1 MQASKSRPV
10 SRRYSPV
17 RQLMRLSPV
26 EGSFGQVQIILTGG
40 VFLTALALSLG
51 AEPWHLGLLAA
62 IPHFTQVAQLVGAY
76 LVEATGQRKL
86 LAVLS
91 AGISRGLWL
100 LIPLLYMVPASQLV
114 VGWFLAVVTVSSVF
128 GLLAGNAWT
137 TWMADLIPERLR
149 GRYFG
154 YRHAVLAGVTIGA
167 SLVGGYWLEWGSQR
181 VGQPGALTA
190 ILGVATVTGLIG
202 VGLLTRQQDIPR
214 PKERVAPELRT
225 LLLKPIR
232 DVQFRKVLEFFLL
245 WNAAIGFPAAF
256 FNVHMIVQLE
266 MSYLT
271 IGVLQAINPLL
282 GMFLFMRWGR
292 ILDVFQI
299 RSVMLVTGSL
309 IVLIPLI
316 WLLPT
321 RGNIGWLWVEAVISG
336 LAWTGF
342 NLSAYTYPMYLS
354 PRIGRSYYLAYFSM
368 IGSLGFVLA
377 SLAGGIVAQTLAGWE
392 PVLFGRTFMAHHLLF
407 VSSAGMRVL
416 ALMMLFR
423 LREPKVKGTIA
434 LLTHIGGELWRTV
447 GMRRP
452 FPRWIRRIPPR
463 TKPEMSQQST

>member
-1 MQASKSRPV
+1 
-10 SRRYSPV
+10 
-17 RQLMRLSPV
+17 MRLSTV
-26 EGSFGQVQIILTGG
+26 EGSFSQVQILLTGG

-51 AEPWHLGLLAA
+51 AQPWHLGLLAA
-62 IPHFTQVAQLVGAY
+62 IPHIMQVAQLVGAY

-86 LAVLS
+86 ITVVSAAV
-91 AGISRGLWL
+91 SRGLWL
-100 LIPLLYMVPASQLV
+100 VIPLLYLVVAGQPV
-114 VGWFLAVVTVSSVF
+114 VGWFLVVVTVSSIF
-128 GLLAGNAWT
+128 GLITGNAWT

-154 YRHAVLAGVTIGA
+154 YRHGVLAGVTIA
-167 SLVGGYWLEWGSQR
+167 VSLGGGYWLEWGGHR
-181 VGQPGALTA
+181 IGQPGALTT
-190 ILGVATVTGLIG
+190 ILVVATAAGLTG
-202 VGLLTRQQDIPR
+202 VGLLTRQQDIQR
-214 PKERVAPELRT
+214 PKERVAPKLGT

-232 DVQFRKVLEFFLL
+232 DAQFRKALEFFLL

-256 FNVHMIVQLE
+256 FNVHMIVQLD

-271 IGVLQAINPLL
+271 IGILQAINPFL

-292 ILDVFQI
+292 ILDTFQI
-299 RSVMLVTGSL
+299 RSVMLVTGAM
-309 IVLIPLI
+309 IVLIPII
-316 WLLPT
+316 WLIPT
-321 RGNIGWLWVEAVISG
+321 PGRIGWLWVEAVISG

-342 NLSAYTYPMYLS
+342 NLSAYTYPMHLS

-377 SLAGGIVAQTLAGWE
+377 SLAGGMVAQSLEGWQ
-392 PVLFGRTFMAHHLLF
+392 PVLLGRTFMAHHLLF
-407 VSSAGMRVL
+407 ASSTGMRIV
-416 ALMMLFR
+416 ALLLLFR

-434 LLTHIGGELWRTV
+434 LLTHIGGELWRSV

-463 TKPEMSQQST
+463 GATGISSPDG